1 MSRTGIFLTGSEWS
15 LWNNNPKPP
24 AIKFSCLSLCEAEG
38 SRGKKGFFVFLGGR
52 KEEGQQIMFVL
63 SAREGRWPNGMIAFQ
78 PACSWEVCSRSVWG
92 HWEQGVRKDK
102 SGPKEALLDGLK
114 VTVPLQDHHV
124 CRDLILV
131 SFPEHFWL
139 SCLPGQEQVYVSIT
153 GGRAQFSGLWL
164 GSHCPVALR
173 AHLGACSNPQES
185 ELWSS
190 ALALRWMTSF
200 TWHV

>member
-1 MSRTGIFLTGSEWS
+1 
-15 LWNNNPKPP
+15 
-24 AIKFSCLSLCEAEG
+24 
-38 SRGKKGFFVFLGGR
+38 
-52 KEEGQQIMFVL
+52 MFVL
-63 SAREGRWPNGMIAFQ
+63 SSREGRWPNGMIAFQ
-78 PACSWEVCSRSVWG
+78 PACSWEVCGRSVGG

-114 VTVPLQDHHV
+114 VTVPLQDHHA

-139 SCLPGQEQVYVSIT
+139 GCLPGQEQVYVSIT
-153 GGRAQFSGLWL
+153 GGRAQLSGLWL
-164 GSHCPVALR
+164 GTVIVPLLSVHTWEPAGTHR
-173 AHLGACSNPQES
+173 SQR